1 MYLYVCVWSGGG
13 VGSHSRSPDNYQ
25 GLFPQ
30 REGNLGRGGG
40 AAGRVLEEPCWRQ
53 REKSELRDQ

>member
-40 AAGRVLEEPCWRQ
+40 GGACSGGALLAAERKVGA
-53 REKSELRDQ
+53 